1 MPMPRHLSH
10 LLLLLL
16 CMHGSAC
23 TSDKQEAGSTGAS
36 LNKSGIDSLEALQE
50 EPVRKDTTDFR
61 DAFEQFFTALQAA
74 DTATLNR
81 FIHPELGV
89 WLIEQPGALPK
100 MTHVTD
106 INAFKRE
113 YQDRSFFTVA
123 EEVKACELSEEPFP
137 TFDCAD
143 MNYETGETGYSK
155 DGCFVW
161 KSDKFRKSGYWNYAS
176 LTPSQIRQI
185 KAMLP
190 LVRRSVLHTNTSF
203 EFHFG
208 YVDQQWRLL
217 FAKLI
222 YPCSA

>member
-1 MPMPRHLSH
+1 MPRHIIH
-10 LLLLLL
+10 LLLLL
-16 CMHGSAC
+16 CMLAIAC
-23 TSDKQEAGSTGAS
+23 TSKKQETSGSGSRLSSTES
-36 LNKSGIDSLEALQE
+36 DSLEALQE
-50 EPVRKDTTDFR
+50 EPVKNDTTDFK
-61 DAFEQFFTALQAA
+61 DAFKQFFTALQVA
-74 DTATLNR
+74 DTVALNQ
-81 FIHPELGV
+81 FIYPEVGV

-106 INAFKRE
+106 IRAFKRE
-113 YQDRSFFTVA
+113 YQGRSFFTVA
-123 EEVKACELSEEPFP
+123 EEVKACDLSEEPFP

-143 MNYETGETGYSK
+143 VNYEAAETGFSK

-161 KSDKFRKSGYWNYAS
+161 KPDKFQKSGYWDYAS
-176 LTPSQIRQI
+176 LTPSQIGQI
-185 KAMLP
+185 RATLP

-208 YVDQQWRLL
+208 YIDQRWRLL

>member
-1 MPMPRHLSH
+1 MPRCLFH
-10 LLLLLL
+10 LLLLCCVLS
-16 CMHGSAC
+16 SAC
-23 TSDKQEAGSTGAS
+23 SSKKQETGGTGTH
-36 LNKSGIDSLEALQE
+36 LNSGGTDSLEALQE
-50 EPVRKDTTDFR
+50 EPVRSDTVNFQ
-61 DAFEQFFTALQAA
+61 DAFEHFFAALQAA
-74 DTATLNR
+74 DTAALNQ

-89 WLIEQPGALPK
+89 WLIEQPGAVPK

-106 INAFKRE
+106 ISAFKRE
-113 YQDRSFFTVA
+113 YQERSFFTIA
-123 EEVKACELSEEPFP
+123 EEVKACDLSEEPFP

-143 MNYETGETGYSK
+143 MNYEAGATGYSK

-161 KSDKFRKSGYWNYAS
+161 KPDKFHKSGYWNYAS
-176 LTPSQIRQI
+176 LTPSQIEQI
-185 KAMLP
+185 KATLP

-208 YVDQQWRLL
+208 YLDQQWRLL

>member
-1 MPMPRHLSH
+1 MPMPRHLFH
-10 LLLLLL
+10 LLLLGCILS
-16 CMHGSAC
+16 SAC
-23 TSDKQEAGSTGAS
+23 TSREQETSSSDA
-36 LNKSGIDSLEALQE
+36 SGIDSLEALQE
-50 EPVRKDTTDFR
+50 EPARKDTADFGE
-61 DAFEQFFTALQAA
+61 AFEQFFAALQAA
-74 DTATLNR
+74 DTAALNQ
-81 FIHPELGV
+81 FVHPELGV

-106 INAFKRE
+106 ISAFKRE

-123 EEVKACELSEEPFP
+123 EDVKECDLSEEPFP

-143 MNYETGETGYSK
+143 MNYEAGATGYSK

-161 KSDKFRKSGYWNYAS
+161 QPDKFQKSGYWDYAS
-176 LTPSQIRQI
+176 LTPSQIGQI
-185 KAMLP
+185 KAVLP

-208 YVDQQWRLL
+208 YIDQQWRLL